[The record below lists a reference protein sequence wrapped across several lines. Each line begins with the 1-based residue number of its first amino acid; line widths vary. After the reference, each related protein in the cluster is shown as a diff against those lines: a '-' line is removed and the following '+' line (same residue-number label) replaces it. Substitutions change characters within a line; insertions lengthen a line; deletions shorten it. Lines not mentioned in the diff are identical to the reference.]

1 MASTYLQKLKYLP
14 PTYIKLPEELSFQI
28 KFKKYKFTFYN
39 RVATFLGKTWN
50 LRNFEKKKLEKSGIF
65 NKNI

>member
-28 KFKKYKFTFYN
+28 KFKNTNLLFITGLPL
-39 RVATFLGKTWN
+39 FLGK
-50 LRNFEKKKLEKSGIF
+50 LGVYEILKKKTGKVWNF
-65 NKNI
+65 